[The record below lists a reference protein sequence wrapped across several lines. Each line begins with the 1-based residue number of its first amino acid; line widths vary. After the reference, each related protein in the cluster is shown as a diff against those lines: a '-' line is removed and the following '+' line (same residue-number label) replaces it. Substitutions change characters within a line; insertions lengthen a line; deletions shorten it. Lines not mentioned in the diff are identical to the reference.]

1 MSVNKRFAS
10 GAVYTSARLL
20 SEVANTTTLLPPR
33 LITYLL
39 PGAMSRV
46 SLVSFCFFYSHP
58 TLSMVSV
65 FCIFAG
71 WIYLPGIYIYI
82 IKRRVIN
89 SDSRYL
95 AFTGVVCYLA
105 IIVWELA
112 IKCHF
117 IHILVVRSRRQT
129 HSYYCSG
136 KNTKSSASKQQVG
149 RCGEGV
155 TCWATAAV
163 NVQSISQPLRT
174 VRSLGRWYLIR
185 RYSNLMN
192 PLCCNTWGTKEM
204 GYFGRTRCQRF
215 PLIHCRE
222 CSNYIKCRK

>member
-1 MSVNKRFAS
+1 MERIASLSRSWSRFLAGDVGSRTLTLYFISINGGMSVNKRFAS

-71 WIYLPGIYIYI
+71 WIYLPGIIYIYI
-82 IKRRVIN
+82 L
-89 SDSRYL
+89 SREESLIQIQDTTHSL

-136 KNTKSSASKQQVG
+136 KNTKSSASKQQVSV
-149 RCGEGV
+149 EKV
-155 TCWATAAV
+155 LPAEL
-163 NVQSISQPLRT
+163 Q
-174 VRSLGRWYLIR
+174 R
-185 RYSNLMN
+185 R
-192 PLCCNTWGTKEM
+192 
-204 GYFGRTRCQRF
+204 
-215 PLIHCRE
+215 
-222 CSNYIKCRK
+222 